1 MNNLEEQADNA
12 KARELFLKPMS
23 WLGTIRPTTANDDF
37 DTALWL
43 SSCKRHCQCFGL
55 WTDDK

>member
-1 MNNLEEQADNA
+1 
-12 KARELFLKPMS
+12 MS